1 MSYPHP
7 DYVFVAWCATG
18 PLVDHNGAFVLSRE
32 RNLAGLADL
41 LEVEAEL
48 EATAERLGIDYDAMC
63 VSDNKDCP
71 V

>member
-7 DYVFVAWCATG
+7 DYAFVAWCASG
-18 PLVDHNGAFVLSRE
+18 PLVDHNGAFVISRN

-41 LEVEAEL
+41 PEVEAEL
-48 EATAERLGIDYDAMC
+48 SAAAERLGIDYDAMC
-63 VSDNKDCP
+63 ESDNLDCP